1 MIYSN
6 VVKIVDIILILL
18 IFKNAIKLINNS
30 NEEIENELLF
40 KSSFLIIANMF
51 VTIKYFFDCWV

>member
-40 KSSFLIIANMF
+40 KSSFLIFANMF